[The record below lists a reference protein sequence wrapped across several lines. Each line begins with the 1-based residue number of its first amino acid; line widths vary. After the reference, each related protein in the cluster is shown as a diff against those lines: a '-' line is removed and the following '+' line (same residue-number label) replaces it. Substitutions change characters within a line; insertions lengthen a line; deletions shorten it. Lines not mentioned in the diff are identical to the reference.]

1 MNDFVEEC
9 RREWRRLR
17 VPGHIADEM
26 ATELAADLDEAAP
39 EEVLGNDA
47 LDARAFAA
55 RWAAERG
62 VARPRSKSRRLLILV
77 AILVLVAVAGV
88 GGALAITARAHP
100 ANVLPLPS
108 AISADGGAVW
118 VTSPTVRV
126 MLPRMQEDDSG
137 TQRTIGSA
145 LLIAGL
151 AGIAL
156 LALVREVPDTLRVP
170 GTG

>member
-26 ATELAADLDEAAP
+26 AAELAADL
-39 EEVLGNDA
+39 EEGVLEDVLGTDA

-62 VARPRSKSRRLLILV
+62 VARPHPTGRLLML
-77 AILVLVAVAGV
+77 AATLALVAVAGI
-88 GGALAITARAHP
+88 GAALTTTTTATASQSAFPVARAG
-100 ANVLPLPS
+100 NDL
-108 AISADGGAVW
+108 IW
-118 VTSPTVRV
+118 VTAPEVRFQPP
-126 MLPRMQEDDSG
+126 LNEDAG
-137 TQRTIGSA
+137 NGSHTLGWA

-151 AGIAL
+151 GGIAL
-156 LALVREVPDTLRVP
+156 LALVREVPDTLKVS

>member
-1 MNDFVEEC
+1 VNDFVEEC

-26 ATELAADLDEAAP
+26 AAELAADLEEAAP
-39 EEVLGNDA
+39 QEVLGSDA

-62 VARPRSKSRRLLILV
+62 VARPRSRARKLLVLA

-88 GGALAITARAHP
+88 GGALAITARDHP
-100 ANVLPLPS
+100 SNVVPLPS
-108 AISADGGAVW
+108 TFSSDGGSVW
-118 VTSPTVRV
+118 VASPTVRV
-126 MLPRMQEDDSG
+126 VLPRMQADDSG

-156 LALVREVPDTLRVP
+156 LALVREVPDTLKAS
-170 GTG
+170 GTS

>member
-1 MNDFVEEC
+1 VNNFVDEC

-26 ATELAADLDEAAP
+26 AAELAADLEEGAP
-39 EEVLGNDA
+39 EDVLGSDW

-62 VARPRSKSRRLLILV
+62 VARSRRTGRLLVL
-77 AILVLVAVAGV
+77 AATLALVAVAAVGAALTRTATSTASATPV
-88 GGALAITARAHP
+88 VHMDGDSIWVTAPEMRSQPPRFQENSGGASH
-100 ANVLPLPS
+100 
-108 AISADGGAVW
+108 
-118 VTSPTVRV
+118 
-126 MLPRMQEDDSG
+126 
-137 TQRTIGSA
+137 TIGWA

-151 AGIAL
+151 GGIAL
-156 LALVREVPDTLRVP
+156 LALAREVPDTLKVS